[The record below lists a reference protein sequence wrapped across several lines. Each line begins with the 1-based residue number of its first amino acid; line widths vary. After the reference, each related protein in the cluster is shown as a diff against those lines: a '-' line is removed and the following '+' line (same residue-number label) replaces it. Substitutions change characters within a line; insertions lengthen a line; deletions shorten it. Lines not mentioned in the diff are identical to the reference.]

1 MSNIDIER
9 KRILVIGDIMLDIY
23 YEGDIERIS
32 PEAPVPVFKF
42 KSERYVPGGAANV
55 AANLVAAGQ
64 DVSMLSIVGGD
75 SNGSKLVD
83 MLTSIG
89 VNTDM
94 ILTTDRSTTSKT
106 RFLAN
111 NNQQVMRSDTER
123 AEDISE
129 NIETSII
136 DSLKRGLEDYD
147 IIVISDYKKGLLKK
161 RVTQSAIKLAGD
173 KGIRVIADIKDN
185 KEGKYN
191 GSYLLKPNRKEL
203 SELTGEKLNSDE
215 DVEKAAKKLLDE
227 TSCEY
232 VLVTLGSKGMMLVG
246 KDETAS
252 IPTYSR
258 EVFDVTGAGDTAIA
272 YLAASLANGIDIKES
287 MRIANIASGIEVGKV
302 GTSQVSIEE
311 VQAFSPYNIASKE
324 STGKIH
330 ERNDAKDLR
339 NNLKEKRIVFT
350 NGCFDILHVGHVR
363 YLNEAR
369 KLGDVLIVGINSD
382 ASVKRLKGATRPINS
397 LNDRME
403 VLAALSCVDH
413 VIPFEDDTPYEL
425 IADIQPDILVKG
437 GDYRQEDVVGKDIV
451 EAKNGR
457 VVIIP
462 LVEGKSTTSMIIQMG
477 GVNGGGSMSDT
488 I

>member
-1 MSNIDIER
+1 MSKIDIGR
-9 KRILVIGDIMLDIY
+9 KKILVIGDIMLDIY

-32 PEAPVPVFKF
+32 PEAPVPVFKY

-55 AANLVAAGQ
+55 AANLISAGQ
-64 DVSMLSIVGGD
+64 DVSLISIVGED
-75 SNGSKLVD
+75 PNGSKLVG
-83 MLTSIG
+83 MLASIG
-89 VNTDM
+89 VDTDM
-94 ILTTDRSTTSKT
+94 VLKSDRPTTSKT

-129 NIETSII
+129 SIEASII
-136 DSLKRGLEDYD
+136 DSIRRGLEGYD
-147 IIVISDYKKGLLKK
+147 IIVISDYKKGLLTK
-161 RVTQSAIKLAGD
+161 RVTQGAIKLADD

-191 GSYLLKPNRKEL
+191 GVYLLKPNRKEL
-203 SELTGEKLNSDE
+203 SELTGEKLNTEE
-215 DVEKAAKKLLDE
+215 DVERAAKKLLDE
-227 TSCEY
+227 VSCKY
-232 VLVTLGSKGMMLVG
+232 ILVTLGAKGMMLVG
-246 KDETAS
+246 KEETAS

-302 GTSQVSIEE
+302 GTSQVSITE
-311 VQAFSPYNIASKE
+311 VQAFSPDNKATKDSI
-324 STGKIH
+324 GKIH
-330 ERNDAKDLR
+330 NRNDALDLQKS
-339 NNLKEKRIVFT
+339 LKGKKIVFT

-369 KLGDVLIVGINSD
+369 KLGDVLIIGINSD
-382 ASVKRLKGATRPINS
+382 ASVKRLKGDIRPING
-397 LNDRME
+397 LNDRIE
-403 VLAALSCVDH
+403 VLAALSCVDY

-437 GDYRQEDVVGKDIV
+437 GDYRPEDVVGKDIV
-451 EAKNGR
+451 EAKGGR

-462 LVEGKSTTSMIIQMG
+462 LVEGKSTTSMIYKMG
-477 GVNGGGSMSDT
+477 VYTDGD
-488 I
+488 